1 VREGL
6 SKTRAFTLI
15 EIMLVVVLL
24 GILAA
29 VVIPMYWD
37 SQTSTRIARAQADIS
52 VLNRQLAYYN
62 ARETKFNT
70 KTSYDQAVAQLADAG
85 YIKTDVEAPEGLEY
99 FFDANLS
106 KFSYSEKEEKE
117 GKAGKEEK
125 KDEKDKKKD
134 TNKKDKKKGKK
145 GKRGKKK

>member
-52 VLNRQLAYYN
+52 VLNRQLVLYN
-62 ARETKFNT
+62 ANESELST
-70 KTSYDQAVAQLADAG
+70 KTNYKKAVGILTKAG
-85 YIKTDVEAPEGLEY
+85 YIKSEVEAPEGFQY
-99 FFDANLS
+99 WFDGNNG
-106 KFSYSEKEEKE
+106 KFAYTEIRRVE
-117 GKAGKEEK
+117 
-125 KDEKDKKKD
+125 
-134 TNKKDKKKGKK
+134 KKGKG
-145 GKRGKKK
+145 GKSRNMGISF